1 MEVKTDEVHLG
12 DLPSEVINYI
22 LKWVVSKE
30 LDLRFGNNCK
40 PQVFPELLHYPK
52 CVVLTFSYLIFRSL
66 ERVAAVCRGLYLA
79 ARDQDIWRLACIKVF
94 NFTFKCKIITS
105 VTFTRCGERT
115 IYIQSLCAGDRPF
128 SQGKE

>member
-40 PQVFPELLHYPK
+40 LLHYPK

-79 ARDQDIWRLACIKVF
+79 ARDQDIWRLACAKVF
-94 NFTFKCKIITS
+94 NSTFKCKITTL

-115 IYIQSLCAGDRPF
+115 IHIQSLCAGDRPF